1 MITDAETY
9 SAECY
14 VAVCMFVI
22 AAGLTIYRSSVQNRI
37 SAATIAGIAVLYG
50 VLYYL
55 MAITVL
61 TEKTMFLGILFVV
74 LEAYTTVMMM
84 KNFNEIGSFIAHRV
98 MSTIFMVMI
107 LLSISR
113 IPEEKGNLLY
123 ILVLIHLFISN
134 VLTMILEAFT
144 HRRMSILAIES
155 ICVCGMIVLESMRI
169 MDLGVKY
176 AVSVEMM
183 MVIVM
188 VILRRMLFPPSVH
201 FSITVIPR

>member
-50 VLYYL
+50 ALYYL

-61 TEKTMFLGILFVV
+61 TEKTMFLGILLVV
-74 LEAYTTVMMM
+74 LEAYTTVVTV
-84 KNFNEIGSFIAHRV
+84 KYYYGIGSFIADRV
-98 MSTIFMVMI
+98 MSTICTVMP
-107 LLSISR
+107 LWW
-113 IPEEKGNLLY
+113 IPEEKGDLFF
-123 ILVLIHLFISN
+123 ILMLIHLFIST
-134 VLTMILEAFT
+134 VLIMIPEAFT

-155 ICVCGMIVLESMRI
+155 ICVCGMVVLESMCI
-169 MDLGVKY
+169 MDFGVKY
-176 AVSVEMM
+176 VVGVGMM
-183 MVIVM
+183 MVM
-188 VILRRMLFPPSVH
+188 VILWRMLFLPAVY
-201 FSITVIPR
+201 FSITVVQR